1 MTTQVGNL
9 YRKRTVRRLSGQ
21 IIDMVDEANGGKII
35 SNGNVVNQERYEELQ
50 KIEEDKKLAAL
61 AMTQAVSAPAHVE
74 AQRTS
79 QPGKIE
85 ELEKRLNA
93 QDEKLDAI
101 LAALKK

>member
-9 YRKRTVRRLSGQ
+9 YRKRTVRRLNGQ
-21 IIDMVDEANGGKII
+21 IIDMVDEANGGRII
-35 SNGNVVNQERYEELQ
+35 SNGLVVNQERFEELQ

-61 AMTQAVSAPAHVE
+61 AMTQAINAPVQVE
-74 AQRTS
+74 AMRTA
-79 QPGKIE
+79 QPGKME
-85 ELEKRLNA
+85 ELEKRINA